1 MTWPRAL
8 SILWL
13 PGLLAIALPVTLQVA
28 IDQSTAN
35 KPPITADASASR
47 SRRIRATAVAA
58 EGFRD
63 NKIAGRYAAGSTA
76 IIYVAHAASATG
88 AGSVR
93 RIFASGA
100 TAPGRMERA
109 RGLALGFESGDGGV
123 GIFFLVLPLMMS
135 GVITA
140 VVLRQRPTWGVGRQV
155 VLVGTVGAVSSL
167 AAYLSA
173 VGLHFVPAKPL
184 LLFFAFLITQLASAQ
199 FLGQPQSRVRGA
211 RVARHE

>member
-1 MTWPRAL
+1 MIWPRAL

-13 PGLLAIALPVTLQVA
+13 PGFLAIALPVTLQVA
-28 IDQSTAN
+28 VDQSAAH
-35 KPPITADASASR
+35 KPPITADANAWR
-47 SRRIRATAVAA
+47 SRPFRTTAAA
-58 EGFRD
+58 AHGFRD
-63 NKIAGRYAAGSTA
+63 SKIAARYAAGSTA
-76 IIYVAHAASATG
+76 IIYVADAASAIG

-93 RIFASGA
+93 RVFARGA

-109 RGLALGFESGDGGV
+109 RGLALPLESGDGGIGV
-123 GIFFLVLPLMMS
+123 FFLVFPLMLS

-140 VVLRQRPTWGVGRQV
+140 IVLRQRPTWGIGRQV

-173 VGLHFVPAKPL
+173 VGLHVVPAKPL
-184 LLFFAFLITQLASAQ
+184 LLCSAFLITQLASAQ
-199 FLGQPQSRVRGA
+199 FLGQAHSRGQGA